1 MGIAMVLKGILI
13 FMFFMLGMQKIVGHP
28 MQVEIFKN
36 LKLPQW
42 FRIVTGW
49 VQLVGVLLLVIGFWV
64 NWMNVFAG
72 IWLGITMLG
81 AFISHLRIKDPI
93 GKSMPAFVF
102 CIISFVLVF
111 VSY

>member
-1 MGIAMVLKGILI
+1 MSIVIVLKGILI
-13 FMFFMLGMQKIVGHP
+13 FMFVMLGMQKIVGHP
-28 MQVEIFKN
+28 MQVEIFNN